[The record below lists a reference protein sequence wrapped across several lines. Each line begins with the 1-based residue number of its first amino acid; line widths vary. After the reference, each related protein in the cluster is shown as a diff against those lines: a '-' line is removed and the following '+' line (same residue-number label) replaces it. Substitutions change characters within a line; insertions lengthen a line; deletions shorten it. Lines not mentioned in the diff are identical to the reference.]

1 MPTSLFDNERLE
13 LFSLVVVDC
22 GDGVIITSLD
32 LVRRGLSLLL
42 VNEVVGNAPTEL
54 ASVSEFGDNGGN
66 P

>member
-1 MPTSLFDNERLE
+1 MPTSLVDNERLL

-22 GDGVIITSLD
+22 DDGVSITSLD

-42 VNEVVGNAPTEL
+42 VSEVVGNAPTEL
-54 ASVSEFGDNGGN
+54 ARISELGDNGGN